1 MNAINFNGATPAST
15 YRREQTDFTYQV
27 AVYYNDMK
35 LVDKDGND
43 LYVTAYIGVK
53 GDANLDNILD
63 SADAAQVLAYYSE
76 VVNGASP
83 DEVQLSLTRTDLVTG
98 PDSIYDH
105 FAAFLADTD
114 TNEWDPDNWS
124 VRKSGRN
131 NDSADASQIL
141 AAYTEANNGRENE
154 MWEVWNEIV
163 PSRFGEN

>member
-15 YRREQTDFTYQV
+15 YRIEQKDFTYQV

-43 LYVTAYIGVK
+43 LFVTAYIGVK
-53 GDANLDNILD
+53 GDASLDND
-63 SADAAQVLAYYSE
+63 VDASDASQVLEYYANIM
-76 VVNGASP
+76 NGKSS
-83 DEVQLSLTRTDLVTG
+83 DEIVLSSSDLVTG